1 MKKTIS
7 TVLAATLVLGCA
19 ATSAGCKAK
28 EKIVRDSVTINVR
41 LYEAGFGFDF
51 LYSLEDKFEAL
62 YKEEGYEVN
71 ILKSP
76 SSQGDTVI
84 RELYKGYD
92 DSGIDLYI
100 TGAITPNRVS
110 EDNEYD
116 KELCEDLREL
126 VFTQSAIEYDGTESA
141 KVSERVHSDIVPYLC
156 ADNGKMYG
164 FTWANTTAGMVVNTA
179 KLAACGITEYP
190 RTTNE
195 LFEVFETIKAADKGV
210 YPVTYDLGKGE
221 GRAATYQ
228 DCAVA
233 TWFAQYDIDTYN
245 EFLRMEEKKD
255 GVWTEMDEGWKVFEN
270 ENLKDVLEVSY
281 QFMDKKYALPGSSSQ
296 VLSQA
301 QDAIVD
307 NKGAVFMLNGDWF
320 LNEVKYNFNDDEL
333 QDIDFMNVPVISA
346 LGVKLF
352 GEGTAYNLG
361 KEACDELL
369 SYVCKLVD
377 ENQSIDEIV
386 ALVQSEKGIEI
397 AREDVEAVATARGV
411 CFARGIE
418 HLAFITKG
426 SEKKHIAALFLR
438 MMASDSYA
446 ETFMED
452 ANGVSPYASSITTES
467 DFTFVNSAKALSLNQ
482 HYRAVNSRI
491 QGTRFKV
498 FSSDYLF
505 PAIDNLALHLY
516 DKAASTSYTDAANKL
531 YNDSLNKV
539 QDLWKDYD

>member
-1 MKKTIS
+1 MKKTLS

-28 EKIVRDSVTINVR
+28 EKIVRDDVTINVR

-51 LYSLEDKFEAL
+51 LYELEDKFEAL
-62 YKEEGYEVN
+62 YEEEGYKVN
-71 ILKSP
+71 ILRSP
-76 SSQGDTVI
+76 SFIGDTVI

-92 DSGIDLYI
+92 DSGIDLYV

-110 EDNEYD
+110 EANEYD
-116 KELCEDLREL
+116 KELCEDLRET
-126 VFTQSAIEYDGTESA
+126 VFNQPAIEYDGTESSP
-141 KVSERVHSDIVPYLC
+141 VSERVHPDIVPYLC

-164 FTWANTTAGMVVNTA
+164 FIWADTTAGMVVNTA
-179 KLAACGITEYP
+179 KLAKCGITEYP

-195 LFEVFETIKAADKGV
+195 LFEAFEAIKAADKGI

-221 GRAATYQ
+221 GRASTYQ

-233 TWFAQYDIDTYN
+233 TWFAQYDIDSYN
-245 EFLRMEEKKD
+245 EFLRMQEKKD
-255 GVWTEMDEGWKVFEN
+255 GVWTEMEDGWKVFEN

-296 VLSQA
+296 YLNQA
-301 QDAIVD
+301 QDAIME

-320 LNEVKYNFNDDEL
+320 LNEVKDNYNDEDFE
-333 QDIDFMNVPVISA
+333 DIDFMNVPVISA

-352 GEGTAYNLG
+352 GEGTAYNLNE
-361 KEACDELL
+361 EACDDLL
-369 SYVCKLVD
+369 SYLCKLID
-377 ENQSIDEIV
+377 ENKSLEEII
-386 ALVQSEKGIEI
+386 ALVKSEKSMDI
-397 AREDVEAVATARGV
+397 ASEDVEAVATARGV

-418 HLAFITKG
+418 HLAVITKG

-446 ETFMED
+446 ETFMRT
-452 ANGVSPYASSITTES
+452 ANGISPYASSIATES
-467 DFTFVNSAKALSLNQ
+467 NFQFVNSAKALSLNQ

-498 FSSDYLF
+498 FSSDYMF

-516 DKAASTSYTDAANKL
+516 DKAPSTSYESAANKL
-531 YNDSLNKV
+531 YNDSLDAVK
-539 QDLWKDYD
+539 DLWNDYK